1 MITTNRPAT
10 IRWSFLL
17 ITAVI
22 VTLFLYFIDEGR
34 YSLEGLFTLDNSI
47 AMSIYLVGMVLGLF
61 LMAAV
66 FEKRPTSRARTA
78 LVLCLGTVVG
88 LIFGLLL
95 VFGLGLLQHLA

>member
-10 IRWSFLL
+10 MQWSHLL

-34 YSLEGLFTLDNSI
+34 YSLEGLFTLGNII

-66 FEKRPTSRARTA
+66 FEKRPPSPARTA
-78 LVLCLGTVVG
+78 LVLSLGTVVG